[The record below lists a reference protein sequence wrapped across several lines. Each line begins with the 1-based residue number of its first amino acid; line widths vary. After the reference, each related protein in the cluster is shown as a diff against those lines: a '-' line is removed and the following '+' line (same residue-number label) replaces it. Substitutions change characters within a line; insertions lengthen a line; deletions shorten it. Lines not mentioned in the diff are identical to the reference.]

1 MSGANFPVPAKRK
14 SWERLGILGVG
25 LLGNQLQV
33 VLFDYVLYPFVIW
46 RAGLLWGALI
56 MTGLSFAVCLA
67 LLRFYDWS
75 RRDWLGIET
84 VKRLRDEP
92 AAEGVRQRIGELL
105 RRSDGFA
112 LVVLSIRFDPFVT
125 ILYIRHGSHA
135 YAGLSR
141 REWRL
146 FLVSNLI
153 SNAWW
158 SLVAFGAI
166 EVVRRAWPRLVP

>member
-1 MSGANFPVPAKRK
+1 VNRRPAAEPAGRTR
-14 SWERLGILGVG
+14 WERLGILGVG

-56 MTGLSFAVCLA
+56 MTGLSLVVCIA

-75 RRDWLGIET
+75 RKDWLGIET

-92 AAEGVRQRIGELL
+92 AAAGARRRIAGLL
-105 RRSDGFA
+105 RRSDAFA
-112 LVVLSIRFDPFVT
+112 LVALSIRFDPFVT
-125 ILYIRHGSHA
+125 ILYIRRGSHA

-166 EVVRRAWPRLVP
+166 EVVRRTWPGLVP